1 MGVFPLDP
9 VRVRRLCDAADWYE
23 VPWYKYA
30 QTFSYLRILMEL
42 LAQPQRLHQMKI
54 PQGGFIPM
62 KLIST
67 VVAVAAAATLVVPA
81 FAQMSTMHKG
91 MMKKPMMHGKMS
103 KKQMMMH
110 KKMMHKG
117 GMMHS
122 GTMKSGMMHKGGMM
136 HSGTMKKT
144 M

>member
-1 MGVFPLDP
+1 
-9 VRVRRLCDAADWYE
+9 
-23 VPWYKYA
+23 
-30 QTFSYLRILMEL
+30 MEL
-42 LAQPQRLHQMKI
+42 LPGRQRLYKVKI

-67 VVAVAAAATLVVPA
+67 LVAVAAAATLVVPA

-110 KKMMHKG
+110 KKMMMHGG
-117 GMMHS
+117 GM
-122 GTMKSGMMHKGGMM
+122 KKPMMHKGGMM
-136 HSGTMKKT
+136 HSGTMKKS

>member
-1 MGVFPLDP
+1 
-9 VRVRRLCDAADWYE
+9 
-23 VPWYKYA
+23 
-30 QTFSYLRILMEL
+30 
-42 LAQPQRLHQMKI
+42 
-54 PQGGFIPM
+54 M

-110 KKMMHKG
+110 KKMMMHKG
-117 GMMHS
+117 GMMHK
-122 GTMKSGMMHKGGMM
+122 GTMM